1 MRYAIGIDLGG
12 TNIAAGLVDE
22 DYRLLAKD
30 SVRTRAQRPWQEVV
44 ADMAALA
51 EKLVR
56 QSGLD
61 PADCAG
67 IGVGAPGSCRGG
79 TGEVVYANNLHW
91 DHVPL
96 CQELTRL
103 TGYPCRLSNDANCA
117 ALGEA
122 VAGAA
127 KDCRSVVLITLGTGV
142 GSGIVMD
149 GELLEGEDGAGAEF
163 GHTTLISGG
172 VRCTCG
178 RPGCVESYVSATGLI
193 RMGREAA
200 EKHPESLLCK
210 ENLSAYDVYDAK
222 NRGDE
227 TAKAVIAQYET

>member
-103 TGYPCRLSNDANCA
+103 TG
-117 ALGEA
+117 
-122 VAGAA
+122 
-127 KDCRSVVLITLGTGV
+127 
-142 GSGIVMD
+142 
-149 GELLEGEDGAGAEF
+149 
-163 GHTTLISGG
+163 
-172 VRCTCG
+172 
-178 RPGCVESYVSATGLI
+178 
-193 RMGREAA
+193 
-200 EKHPESLLCK
+200 
-210 ENLSAYDVYDAK
+210 
-222 NRGDE
+222 
-227 TAKAVIAQYET
+227 